1 MKISLF
7 PGPPSSFLSLAIR
20 KLHGCMIQETLKRAH
35 KMNESYKMNE
45 HTSFHQLLSVFYWE
59 SCRMYEQGEWNWK
72 VLQRRRNEARP
83 ALCGRLTQHWRGS
96 SHMLQLLGAA
106 SPIKEWN
113 GKSTLYVHT
122 PSKSAAQLLDN
133 LLHYSPLH
141 TFIRGL
147 TLLFGISEWEC
158 SSFTATPYSALA
170 GHSSHTFTV
179 AWVTSPGYL
188 LHSCTS
194 SGLVGLKHST
204 MCRLC
209 LTPCG
214 SEQDIIC
221 C

>member
-1 MKISLF
+1 
-7 PGPPSSFLSLAIR
+7 
-20 KLHGCMIQETLKRAH
+20 
-35 KMNESYKMNE
+35 MNE
-45 HTSFHQLLSVFYWE
+45 HTSFHQLFSVFYWE

-72 VLQRRRNEARP
+72 VLQRRRSEAHP